1 MCCEIKFP
9 ALEYTGGVPYDLLKP
24 VLQHA
29 TPDQL
34 FMLEHYNPYLIEDTG
49 ELWQFHCQR
58 EFRTKQRQDMET
70 AREMYL
76 VSLRAKVFQFGV
88 KAEKYCSI
96 AYFKKCLHEQYGAYW
111 HSDLL
116 TSYVAHFFL
125 YIYISDNNVFSCV
138 GFVDIWCE
146 V

>member
-1 MCCEIKFP
+1 MCCDIKFP

-34 FMLEHYNPYLIEDTG
+34 FMLEHYNPYLIEETG
-49 ELWQFHCQR
+49 ELWQYHCQR

-88 KAEKYCSI
+88 RAQKYCSI
-96 AYFKKCLHEQYGAYW
+96 VYLTLRLLISYIYGAPSKARNANVVYIW
-111 HSDLL
+111 
-116 TSYVAHFFL
+116 TYV
-125 YIYISDNNVFSCV
+125 
-138 GFVDIWCE
+138 WQR
-146 V
+146 

>member
-1 MCCEIKFP
+1 MVQNLSYFP

-34 FMLEHYNPYLIEDTG
+34 FTLEHHNPYLIEDTG

-70 AREMYL
+70 AREMYM
-76 VSLRAKVFQFGV
+76 VSLIAMILQLGL
-88 KAEKYCSI
+88 AAQKYC
-96 AYFKKCLHEQYGAYW
+96 
-111 HSDLL
+111 
-116 TSYVAHFFL
+116 
-125 YIYISDNNVFSCV
+125 YIISRLCPSSCV
-138 GFVDIWCE
+138 LNTRHFTNWVSFCPHVKTCGGIC
-146 V
+146 

>member
-1 MCCEIKFP
+1 MCCNIKFP

-76 VSLRAKVFQFGV
+76 VSLGANMFQFGV
-88 KAEKYCSI
+88 RAQTYCSI
-96 AYFKKCLHEQYGAYW
+96 VYFNNYLPERFGASL

-116 TSYVAHFFL
+116 TSCVLTLPFFSVCL
-125 YIYISDNNVFSCV
+125 F
-138 GFVDIWCE
+138 
-146 V
+146 

>member
-1 MCCEIKFP
+1 
-9 ALEYTGGVPYDLLKP
+9 VPYDLLKP
-24 VLQHA
+24 VLLHA

-34 FMLEHYNPYLIEDTG
+34 FLLEHYNPYLIEETG

-76 VSLRAKVFQFGV
+76 VSLRAKMFQFGMRAQKYSSTVYV
-88 KAEKYCSI
+88 KNY
-96 AYFKKCLHEQYGAYW
+96 LLEQFGAYL

-116 TSYVAHFFL
+116 TNYVVHTFVLFL
-125 YIYISDNNVFSCV
+125 LFISDSSMFSCV
-138 GFVDIWCE
+138 NLLMSGVKFRPLSDRNC
-146 V
+146 